1 MAEQRKVRVR
11 SSENQ
16 VVEVEKAVAF
26 QSGIIKDVVDFA
38 GIEAIIPLD
47 GVEGSILAEVFQ
59 YCKYH
64 VDSHHYF
71 STDDVE
77 NWGKEFVDVD
87 RDTLLLLLHLSFHF
101 LFHLTIAA
109 NYLGIKNLVELT
121 CCEGIGGWMIGKS
134 VEEILEAFH
143 IVNDYSPEEEEAL
156 GSEASWAFD

>member
-47 GVEGSILAEVFQ
+47 GVEGSILAE
-59 YCKYH
+59 
-64 VDSHHYF
+64 
-71 STDDVE
+71 
-77 NWGKEFVDVD
+77 
-87 RDTLLLLLHLSFHF
+87 
-101 LFHLTIAA
+101 AA